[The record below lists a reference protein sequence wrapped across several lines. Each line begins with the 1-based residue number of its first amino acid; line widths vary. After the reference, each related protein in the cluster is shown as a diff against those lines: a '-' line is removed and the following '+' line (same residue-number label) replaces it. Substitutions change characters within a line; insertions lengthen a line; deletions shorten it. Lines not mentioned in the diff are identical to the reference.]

1 MNVGNQN
8 TQQIE
13 QDPINQSV
21 PTLERPKTNYLVMGI
36 VVLVCFVVFGFG
48 GYYLGKQSARG
59 TIREGESST
68 SPRLSEEGQ
77 GKFETSELINIK
89 IGNYEIVSISKYNKG
104 WEEVKYKDSSA
115 KEALDSSLIYSVF
128 SELYPTY
135 TDRKA
140 EFYVNDIRLEG
151 ETAEVYFGGDETY
164 FTDRM
169 GTTGPYNYAGLL
181 TFALTEDPRIK
192 KVHLNIQQEGTHAGP
207 TPPGGREGYIY
218 LWTDPMLRNAVGQG
232 NNQAREIFEF
242 RSNP

>member
-1 MNVGNQN
+1 MDVEGQNNQQTGQN
-8 TQQIE
+8 PVSQPVITPE
-13 QDPINQSV
+13 K
-21 PTLERPKTNYLVMGI
+21 PKTNYFMIGGI
-36 VVLVCFVVFGFG
+36 IVACSVLFGFG
-48 GYYLGKQSARG
+48 GYYLGKQSPQGA
-59 TIREGESST
+59 IRERENST
-68 SPRLSEEGQ
+68 SPSLSKEGQ
-77 GKFETSELINIK
+77 NAFEMSELKNIK
-89 IGNYEIVSISKYNKG
+89 IGNYEIVSMSKYNKG
-104 WEEVKYKDSSA
+104 WEEVKYKDSGI
-115 KEALDSSLIYSVF
+115 KEALDASMIYAVF

-140 EFYVNDIRLEG
+140 EFYVNDIRLERG
-151 ETAEVYFGGDETY
+151 TAEVYFGGDETY

-207 TPPGGREGYIY
+207 TPPQDRESYIY

-232 NNQAREIFEF
+232 SDQAREILEF